1 MKASFEWKKTNQLSL
16 IQILLAFFLPSSFAF
31 FGFRVVLP
39 WLVDNGY
46 PKTLMWGVVASIMLF
61 IFVILGVFLINSESK
76 KLNISFFQR
85 LCLKKIPA
93 KQWLI
98 CLGIM
103 ILGIILSFIVTSFIE
118 PFKSFTGLHV
128 PDYMPF
134 WLDPSINP
142 LETDMEIL
150 SPGYPLKGNYILVVC
165 MGITLLLNI
174 LAEEIYF
181 RAWLLPKMQS
191 LGKWS
196 WVANGVLFALYHT
209 FQLWLFP
216 MLIVVSLTTALIIY
230 LSKSLWPAIVMHIV
244 ANFLL
249 AIVGILILVFG

>member
-93 KQWLI
+93 RQWLI

-103 ILGIILSFIVTSFIE
+103 TLGIILSFIVTSFIE

-150 SPGYPLKGNYILVVC
+150 SPAPYFASLALASSRASRPLI
-165 MGITLLLNI
+165 
-174 LAEEIYF
+174 
-181 RAWLLPKMQS
+181 
-191 LGKWS
+191 
-196 WVANGVLFALYHT
+196 
-209 FQLWLFP
+209 
-216 MLIVVSLTTALIIY
+216 
-230 LSKSLWPAIVMHIV
+230 
-244 ANFLL
+244 
-249 AIVGILILVFG
+249 

>member
-1 MKASFEWKKTNQLSL
+1 MKASFEWNKTNQLSL
-16 IQILLAFFLPSSFAF
+16 LQILLAFFLPSSFAF

-46 PKTLMWGVVASIMLF
+46 PKTLMWGVVASIMLL
-61 IFVILGVFLINSESK
+61 IFVILGIFLINSESK
-76 KLNISFFQR
+76 KLNISFSER
-85 LCLKKIPA
+85 LCLKKLPV

-103 ILGIILSFIVTSFIE
+103 ILGIMLSFIAASFIE
-118 PFKSFTGLHV
+118 PFISFTGLHI

-134 WLDPSINP
+134 WLDPSVNP
-142 LETDMEIL
+142 METDMEIL
-150 SPGYPLKGNYILVVC
+150 SPGYPLKGNYMVVLI
-165 MGITLLLNI
+165 MGIALLLNI

-216 MLIVVSLTTALIIY
+216 IIVIVSLASTLVVY
-230 LSKSLWPAIVMHIV
+230 LSKSLWPAFVVHIV
-244 ANFLL
+244 ANFLF
-249 AIVGILILVFG
+249 AIVGIFILVFG